1 MKRIGFWIIIL
12 FLLLLGYSCSS
23 LVEEKESRES
33 LIKEISLPIG
43 FIKANNLSSDSS
55 HFVILNG
62 IVDKMMKHNKMQNP
76 VLNFEY
82 DDKWIISYK
91 IKADKSFD
99 IYVVEKRSAHDA
111 RAKMLITTQKEDPTK
126 LISAVMIAY
135 DNYTEKPGKLETEEW
150 EASIKDDLSLKIIKS
165 YSIITSVD
173 KADYI
178 DVTDLSANRKT
189 LNEVEEIFQIDD
201 EGNIVFVENIIFSKP
216 ELVEPVLN
224 YRAFVAFKILDTEF
238 EDINDEWMLNIA
250 ELEVACNRA
259 GIIFMENYED
269 LSSVVIRDSEG
280 KMKDSLNL
288 SSFSQNASM
297 GYILLHSKKK
307 PEFVPFQAYSSLRK
321 SISDYFNIE
330 ILDENE

>member
-62 IVDKMMKHNKMQNP
+62 IMDKMMKHNKMQNP

-82 DDKWIISYK
+82 DNKWIISYK

-99 IYVVEKRSAHDA
+99 IYIVEKQTAHDA

-126 LISAVMIAY
+126 LISAIMIAY
-135 DNYTEKPGKLETEEW
+135 DNNTEKPGKLETEEW
-150 EASIKDDLSLKIIKS
+150 EASIKADLSLKIIKS

>member
-62 IVDKMMKHNKMQNP
+62 IMDKMMKHNKMQNP